1 MNRVVLDASALLAIL
16 NQEPGAEKLTPE
28 LLSAAAISTVN
39 LAEVHGKLVGRG
51 LRPDDAWE
59 AALSPIREAIPF
71 TSEHARLVGD
81 LVAQTRPLGLSLGDR
96 ACLALGLAL
105 KARVY
110 TADKSWNPVTGL
122 STPRPVEPSALTR
135 HYKVYVT
142 VGGSPGETDASKNR
156 WHS

>member
-51 LRPDDAWE
+51 LPPDDAWE
-59 AALSPIREAIPF
+59 ATLSPIREAVPF
-71 TSEHARLVGD
+71 TPEHARLVGD

-105 KARVY
+105 KAPVY
-110 TADKSWNPVTGL
+110 TADKSWKKL
-122 STPRPVEPSALTR
+122 
-135 HYKVYVT
+135 KVGARIHVI
-142 VGGSPGETDASKNR
+142 R
-156 WHS
+156 